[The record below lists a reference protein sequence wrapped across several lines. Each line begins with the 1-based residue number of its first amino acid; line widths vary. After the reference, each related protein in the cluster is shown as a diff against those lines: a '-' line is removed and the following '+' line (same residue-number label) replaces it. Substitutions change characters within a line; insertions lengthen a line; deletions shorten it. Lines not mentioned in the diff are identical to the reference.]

1 MKKLVTIAT
10 IALTLTACASA
21 TEWMPATVTACTHT
35 KEDYI
40 IEVKLEDNNLYQFY
54 DTECQCENI
63 SHDISLKMKNGEIL
77 DYIMG

>member
-1 MKKLVTIAT
+1 MKKLMTIAT
-10 IALTLTACASA
+10 IALTLTACAST
-21 TEWMPATVTACTHT
+21 TEWTPATVTTCTHT
-35 KEDYI
+35 KENYI

-63 SHDISLKMKNGEIL
+63 GHDISLKMNNDEIL